1 MKIKL
6 FQPDL
11 SAGIQTASRVVPAK
25 AAFPAVTSLF
35 FRAKGKSL
43 EIQGTDLDLSVRI
56 FLPADVIEEGE
67 ALLPAKYL
75 GELVRRLPA
84 TEITLEANFAENFA
98 STISYPAG
106 SLSLL
111 GSPPEDFPAHI
122 YPTELH
128 FFEND
133 AGTFQEGLRQVVL
146 CVASSDPRPALGGVL
161 LEIDTGGKITLVGTD
176 LHRLAYASLNCVP
189 EGELVPQRA
198 LLPAR
203 AAVEFGR
210 IFKGKDTFQLGLSE
224 SSVLF
229 LSREVSLS
237 SRLISASFPDWQQV
251 IPKSFKTYVKVA
263 KEDFTQAC
271 ERAAVLAGEDSSQ
284 RSCAVRFRIR
294 DASFT
299 VFSQVAGVGEI
310 KEEIPAE
317 TCGEEL
323 EIAFNPHYLLDILRC
338 CRVSDVY
345 LKFGDA
351 LTPVMIC
358 PEPAPQELDYFHLVL
373 PVRLR

>member
-1 MKIKL
+1 MKIRL

-11 SAGIQTASRVVPAK
+11 SASVQTALRVVPAK
-25 AAFPAVTSLF
+25 ATFPAIANLF
-35 FRAKGKSL
+35 FRAKEESL
-43 EIQGTDLDLSVRI
+43 EIQGTDLDLSIRI
-56 FLPADVIEEGE
+56 FLPANVIEEGE

-84 TEITLEANFAENFA
+84 TEITLEAAPFAENFA
-98 STISYPAG
+98 GRILYSAG
-106 SLSLL
+106 EFSLL
-111 GSPPEDFPAHI
+111 GSSPEDFPAFFT
-122 YPTELH
+122 PTELY
-128 FFEND
+128 FFKSDVE
-133 AGTFQEGLRQVVL
+133 TFQEALRQVIL

-161 LEIDTGGKITLVGTD
+161 LEIDAGGKVTLVGTD

-189 EGELVPQRA
+189 EGEPVSQRV

-237 SRLISASFPDWQQV
+237 SRLISASFPDWQRV
-251 IPKSFKTYVKVA
+251 IPKSFKTYVKVK
-263 KEDFTQAC
+263 KEDFAQAC
-271 ERAAVLAGEDSSQ
+271 ERVAVLANDASS
-284 RSCAVRFRIR
+284 RTSAVRFRIQ

-299 VFSQVAGVGEI
+299 VFSQAAGVGEI
-310 KEEIPAE
+310 KEKIPAE
-317 TCGEEL
+317 TEGDEL
-323 EIAFNPHYLLDILRC
+323 EIAFNPHYFLDILRC
-338 CRVSDVY
+338 CRASDVY

-358 PEPAPQELDYFHLVL
+358 PEPAPQGLDYFHLVL